1 MSKKDGLYTHRDG
14 GKTLIVGGHAKYFP
28 PVRETLAYDSARGSG
43 YGGQDRDRDDRD
55 DLDDQ
60 TDADSIFGDAEED
73 RAFEEAL
80 GRAVS
85 DGLRAY
91 ARARDARR
99 RGKDGTNKELGQSG
113 RRGRGRGR
121 DADPDHRKD
130 FDPETERERVSEY
143 ELRDTPRSLD
153 SDILGQVPARSTM
166 TLRDRTADSKFGFDA
181 RIRRGDR
188 RLADTRTAEGS
199 SGRAIRGSLLDELDK
214 LFGGGGN
221 A

>member
-14 GKTLIVGGHAKYFP
+14 GKTLIVHGTAKYFP
-28 PVRETLAYDSARGSG
+28 PVRETLAYDSARGNG
-43 YGGQDRDRDDRD
+43 VGGQDDDPEESGSMFDDDRE
-55 DLDDQ
+55 L
-60 TDADSIFGDAEED
+60 E
-73 RAFEEAL
+73 RAIGA
-80 GRAVS
+80 AVS
-85 DGLRAY
+85 DAIRAHRE
-91 ARARDARR
+91 ASDARR
-99 RGKDGTNKELGQSG
+99 RGKDGTSKELGQSG
-113 RRGRGRGR
+113 RRGR

-130 FDPETERERVSEY
+130 FDPETDRERVSEY

>member
-1 MSKKDGLYTHRDG
+1 MPKKDGLYNHRDG

-43 YGGQDRDRDDRD
+43 YGGQDRD

-113 RRGRGRGR
+113 RRGR

-130 FDPETERERVSEY
+130 FDPETDRERVSEY
-143 ELRDTPRSLD
+143 ELRDGRRSLD

-166 TLRDRTADSKFGFDA
+166 TLRDRTADSKLGFDA

-199 SGRAIRGSLLDELDK
+199 SGRTIRGSLLDELDK

>member
-1 MSKKDGLYTHRDG
+1 MSKKDGLYTNRDG
-14 GKTLIVGGHAKYFP
+14 GKTLIVHGTAKYFP
-28 PVRETLAYDSARGSG
+28 PVRETLAYDSARGNG
-43 YGGQDRDRDDRD
+43 VGGQDRDRD
-55 DLDDQ
+55 
-60 TDADSIFGDAEED
+60 DSIFGDAEED
-73 RAFEEAL
+73 RAFEQAL

-113 RRGRGRGR
+113 RRGR

-166 TLRDRTADSKFGFDA
+166 TLRNRTADSKFGFDA

>member
-14 GKTLIVGGHAKYFP
+14 GKTLIVHGTAKYFP
-28 PVRETLAYDSARGSG
+28 PVREALAYDSARGNG
-43 YGGQDRDRDDRD
+43 VGGQDRDRD

-73 RAFEEAL
+73 RAFEQAL

-113 RRGRGRGR
+113 RRGR

-130 FDPETERERVSEY
+130 FDPETDRERVSEY
-143 ELRDTPRSLD
+143 ALRDTPRSLD

-166 TLRDRTADSKFGFDA
+166 TLRDRTADSKLGFDA

-188 RLADTRTAEGS
+188 RLADTRTTEGS
-199 SGRAIRGSLLDELDK
+199 SGRAIRGSLLDELDQ
-214 LFGGGGN
+214 LFGQKGN